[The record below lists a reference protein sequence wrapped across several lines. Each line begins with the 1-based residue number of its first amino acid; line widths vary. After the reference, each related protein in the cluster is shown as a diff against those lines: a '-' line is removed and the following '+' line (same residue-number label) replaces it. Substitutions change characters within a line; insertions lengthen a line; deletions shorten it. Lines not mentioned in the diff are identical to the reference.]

1 MSLSVFLYQSLHS
14 HLPSPLHSAFIKLS
28 SSHCSSFFFCPLLS
42 PFVWLP
48 VRHQSLLISVLDVC
62 LLLWPSINQSPLP
75 SFIHATSIVVFETN
89 GTFSA
94 FSLTVVKMTRGFIKG
109 RNVPM
114 FLLPGEAEKGEKVL
128 PWMLKGLSMTK
139 LPFHTTER
147 STGRSLMSLPS

>member
-14 HLPSPLHSAFIKLS
+14 HLPPPLQSAFIKLS
-28 SSHCSSFFFCPLLS
+28 SSPCSSFFFCPLLS

-75 SFIHATSIVVFETN
+75 SFIHATSIVVRYIFYFLPDSCQN
-89 GTFSA
+89 DRA
-94 FSLTVVKMTRGFIKG
+94 FYK
-109 RNVPM
+109 
-114 FLLPGEAEKGEKVL
+114 KGEKCASVSAARRSWERGKVL